1 MYLSS
6 TDKIQVVLSGA
17 ITTVQLPCVASWQDI
32 ISTGMTL
39 PQSSS
44 QTNTNSTTAVD
55 LVAVPAA
62 STNRQVVHLSVYNAD
77 SVSATVTIQKDVSG
91 TDYILVKAL
100 LQVGDTLEWSREVGW
115 KILSQSTQE
124 SILFTSFT
132 ASGTWTKLAGL
143 KRVLVT
149 CVGAGGGGGSG
160 RQDIAG
166 TNRFGGGGGGG
177 GAIVW
182 RQIAASDLTSTVAV
196 TVGAGGTSG
205 AAQATISSNGNNGGA
220 GGNTSFG
227 ALVVAA
233 GGSFGGQGT
242 SITGAAGAGGAVP
255 SCTPSYGP
263 YALAGAAGV
272 AGTTINNAPGGT
284 GFGGS
289 LACPGGGGGN
299 GINTTNTSGTAANT
313 GGNVYQNG
321 ILIAGPVSGASPN
334 GANNQS
340 LFLSFSN
347 TLNAGV
353 GIGTGGAG
361 NVPATTTGGNGGNYG
376 AGAGGGSGTLNATP
390 SGAGG
395 VGGTG
400 LCIVMEIY

>member
-115 KILSQSTQE
+115 KILSQSSQE
-124 SILFTSFT
+124 SVILTEFT
-132 ASGTWTKLAGL
+132 ANGTWTKPAGL
-143 KRVLVT
+143 KRILAF
-149 CVGAGGGGGSG
+149 CGGAGGGSGSG
-160 RQDIAG
+160 RQGIAG
-166 TNRFGGGGGGG
+166 ENRFGGSGGGG
-177 GAIVW
+177 GALAW
-182 RQIAASDLTSTVAV
+182 RMISAQDLPATVDV
-196 TVGAGGTSG
+196 TIGAGGTAGAAPSG
-205 AAQATISSNGNNGGA
+205 ASTNGNA
-220 GGNTSFG
+220 GGVGGDTSFG
-227 ALVVAA
+227 GLLISKGGFAGNGGTTSSAASAA
-233 GGSFGGQGT
+233 GGQASG
-242 SITGAAGAGGAVP
+242 
-255 SCTPSYGP
+255 CTPALGP
-263 YALAGAAGV
+263 YALTGGISGAGQ
-272 AGTTINNAPGGT
+272 TTGNGIGGIGFT
-284 GFGGS
+284 GS
-289 LACPGGGGGN
+289 VSSPAGGGGCGVSS
-299 GINTTNTSGTAANT
+299 TNVSGTSACT
-313 GGNVYQNG
+313 GGGVYENG
-321 ILIAGPVSGASPN
+321 VVFAGPVSGASPN
-334 GANNQS
+334 GLDNKS
-340 LFLSFSN
+340 RFLFFSN
-347 TLNAGV
+347 TLSSTA

-361 NVPATTTGGNGGNYG
+361 GTPAFQQGGTGGRC
-376 AGAGGGSGTLNATP
+376 AGAGGSSGTLNGAALTP
-390 SGAGG
+390 GA
-395 VGGTG
+395 VGGNG